1 MSKIALVI
9 SDVDG
14 TLVTSDKRLT
24 ERSVQA
30 VKRLHRHGIGFS
42 IVSSRPPMG
51 MRMLVEPLAL
61 ALPIGAFSGGTIVSP
76 HLHVIE
82 QHVISEWA
90 ARRAIEIMQE
100 FGADIWLYTSETW
113 YARKADGD
121 YVPREKRTIEA
132 DPIVIPDFGPH
143 LAGAC
148 KIVGSS
154 KNFARLAE
162 CETATRE
169 GLREQ
174 ASVARSQ
181 SYYLDVTPPGVNK
194 GTFLTT
200 LSRRLGI
207 QSRSIAVMGDM
218 GNDLAMFA
226 EAGLSIA
233 MGNAGEEVK
242 RSPRTTTMA
251 SLRRLKGTFWDLTA
265 RAKLHNLSKAKQKAE
280 KSTCR
285 T

>member
-1 MSKIALVI
+1 MTRIELVI

-24 ERSVQA
+24 DRSVQA
-30 VKRLHRHGIGFS
+30 VKLLHRHGIGFS

-51 MRMLVEPLAL
+51 MRMLIEPLAPT
-61 ALPIGAFSGGTIVSP
+61 LPIGAFSGGAIVSP

-100 FGADIWLYTSETW
+100 FAADIWLYTSDTW

-121 YVPREKRTIEA
+121 YVPREKRTIQA
-132 DPIVIPDFGPH
+132 DPVVIPDFGPH
-143 LAGAC
+143 LAEAC

-162 CETATRE
+162 CETAARE
-169 GLREQ
+169 GLRGQ

-233 MGNAGEEVK
+233 MGNASDEVK
-242 RSPRTTTMA
+242 RRATHVTA
-251 SLRRLKGTFWDLTA
+251 SNDDDGFAQAVERYILGSDGA
-265 RAKLHNLSKAKQKAE
+265 SKIA
-280 KSTCR
+280 
-285 T
+285 